1 MSVNGVLG
9 ARAASDQGLRL
20 AIWAPAGWD
29 RVCAAATTADG
40 LYQAR
45 NAYVLPQN
53 WSGGEIILPFPTRN
67 GNLLSQLS
75 SDEFAVLVT
84 RGDCDVPSDEIAVT
98 YWRGTA
104 DPSGEITMLVNSFRA
119 DEVVAVVEVDGQTHE
134 IVCRRIEGPAV
145 IAYDTSCVLPAVGN
159 SATVQLLRVRDGAAD
174 DPVTARLS
182 R

>member
-1 MSVNGVLG
+1 MSINGVLG
-9 ARAASDQGLRL
+9 ARAASDQSLRL

-45 NAYVLPQN
+45 NAYVLPGN
-53 WSGGEIILPFPTRN
+53 WSGGEVTLPFPTRN
-67 GNLLSQLS
+67 GDLLSKLS

-104 DPSGEITMLVNSFRA
+104 NPFGEVTILVNSFRA
-119 DEVVAVVEVDGQTHE
+119 DAVVAVVEADDQAHE

-145 IAYDTSCVLPAVGN
+145 VAYDTSCVLPAVGR
-159 SATVQLLRVRDGAAD
+159 SATVQLVRVRDGTAD
-174 DPVTARLS
+174 DPVIARLS